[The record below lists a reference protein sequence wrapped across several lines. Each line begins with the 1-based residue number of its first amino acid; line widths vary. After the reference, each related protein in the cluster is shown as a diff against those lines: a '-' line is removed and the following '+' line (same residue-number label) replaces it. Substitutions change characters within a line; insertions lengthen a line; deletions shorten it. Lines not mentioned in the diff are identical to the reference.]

1 MKNYL
6 NKFGIEFKNHK
17 IKLPNWCKRIKI
29 DIGLSENAPQTRIW
43 LENQPDLIVF
53 GFEPVKDN
61 YKKILKGSSKWSNKL
76 DPVHIGKRVF
86 IINSAIGNVDYPTK
100 RKIYVTTKDKGC
112 SSIYKPKWPKIL
124 KTETTE
130 IFSLDNFVNLLPL
143 DNYEFIEHIKS
154 DCQGA
159 DFDIL
164 QKADYTLR
172 NTAVYTIETEDKQ
185 YLHTNNNVKT
195 VTRFFKKKNFSKF
208 SCFKKILNYPYLNN
222 FNVSDPTFYN
232 KKFLTKFNKK
242 NFFIYQRG

>member
-1 MKNYL
+1 
-6 NKFGIEFKNHK
+6 
-17 IKLPNWCKRIKI
+17 
-29 DIGLSENAPQTRIW
+29 
-43 LENQPDLIVF
+43 
-53 GFEPVKDN
+53 
-61 YKKILKGSSKWSNKL
+61 
-76 DPVHIGKRVF
+76 
-86 IINSAIGNVDYPTK
+86 
-100 RKIYVTTKDKGC
+100 
-112 SSIYKPKWPKIL
+112 
-124 KTETTE
+124 
-130 IFSLDNFVNLLPL
+130 LPL

-185 YLHTNNNVKT
+185 YFNTNNNVKT
-195 VTRFFKKKNFSKF
+195 VASFFKKNNFSKF
-208 SCFKKILNYPYLNN
+208 SCLKKILNYPYLNN